1 MSYKIISDLINKE
14 KMPSIVLFYGTEL
27 FLIDKAVK
35 LVHSKYINKD
45 YEDMNYIEFDKIE
58 EDFNSFYGAV
68 TTFPFM
74 SDKKLCIVKE
84 ADFLT
89 STGSLN
95 KKEEDKVLDL
105 IEKNYDTSIL
115 VFLIRGGKP
124 DARKRIVKKLK
135 EKNSVF
141 EINKLNESELDKYIV
156 DNFKKNEISIS
167 LTDADYIANSSGYLE
182 YESHVSLYEV
192 NNEINKLVSYCM
204 NSKKV
209 HREDIDNL
217 MIISVESNIFKLVD
231 YICEGKKEKAFD
243 ILEEMLLNNTPEQYI
258 IHMITRQYRMIYQ
271 YILLYNKGYNMESIM
286 DKMKI
291 KKFVAMKLSNLSKN
305 LTLKKIEIYM
315 DKFLEIDKKIKIG
328 EIDKKIGLEI
338 ITNGTI
344 F

>member
-1 MSYKIISDLINKE
+1 MSYKIIADLINKE
-14 KMPSIVLFYGTEL
+14 KMPSCVLIYGTEL
-27 FLIDKAVK
+27 YLIDKSVK
-35 LVHSKYINKD
+35 LARSKYINKD
-45 YEDMNYIEFDKIE
+45 YEDMNYTDFDKIE
-58 EDFNSFYGAV
+58 DDFNTFYESV
-68 TTFPFM
+68 TTFPFI
-74 SDKKLCIVKE
+74 SDKKLCVVKE
-84 ADFLT
+84 SDFLT
-89 STGSLN
+89 STSSLN

-105 IEKNYDTSIL
+105 IEKNYDTCIL

-124 DARKRIVKKLK
+124 DARKKIVKKLK
-135 EKNSVF
+135 EKNAVF
-141 EINKLNESELDKYIV
+141 EIGKLSESDLTKYIA
-156 DNFKKNEISIS
+156 DNFKKYDIAIN
-167 LTDADYIANSSGYLE
+167 LADADYIANSSGYLE
-182 YESHVSLYEV
+182 YESSASLYEV
-192 NNEINKLVSYCM
+192 NNEIDKLVSYCM

-209 HREDIDNL
+209 KRDDIDNL

-258 IHMITRQYRMIYQ
+258 IHMITRQYRMLYQ

-291 KKFVAMKLSNLSKN
+291 KKFIAMKLSNLSKN
-305 LTLKKIEIYM
+305 LTLKKIEMYM
-315 DKFLEIDKKIKIG
+315 DKFLDIDKKIKIG